1 MLADYDTLK
10 PSFKSGSILIFEFI
24 VEVEGKKNQAFCN
37 FENSEKMQYLR
48 FFLQDTSPCVLSVMF
63 VFIMVK
69 LFKNSKFIQ
78 TNINAHINQP

>member
-1 MLADYDTLK
+1 MADYDTLK

-37 FENSEKMQYLR
+37 FENSEKMQWHR
-48 FFLQDTSPCVLSVMF
+48 FFSQDTLPCVLSVIF

-69 LFKNSKFIQ
+69 LLKTSIFIQ
-78 TNINAHINQP
+78 TNIYAHINQP